1 MMTSYLERFD
11 NLPSVLPMS
20 DQARGKL
27 KKELEELAQ
36 ENRITA
42 AGEAA
47 RQQRLRD
54 IEALL
59 QADLEARRG
68 DKSR

>member
-1 MMTSYLERFD
+1 MTSYLQRFD

-20 DQARGKL
+20 AQARGKL
-27 KKELEELAQ
+27 KKELEDLAQ

-59 QADLEARRG
+59 QADLQCR
-68 DKSR
+68 KQHSSR

>member
-1 MMTSYLERFD
+1 MTSYLERFD

>member
-1 MMTSYLERFD
+1 MRYLEHFD
-11 NLPSVLPMS
+11 NLPNQLPMS
-20 DQARGKL
+20 AQTRGKL
-27 KKELEELAQ
+27 LRELDDLRR

-47 RQQRLRD
+47 RQQRVRD

-59 QADLEARRG
+59 QADLQCR
-68 DKSR
+68 KQPSSR

>member
-59 QADLEARRG
+59 QADLQCR
-68 DKSR
+68 KQHSSR

>member
-11 NLPSVLPMS
+11 NLPSKLPMTG
-20 DQARGKL
+20 QARGKL
-27 KKELEELAQ
+27 LRELDDLRR

-59 QADLEARRG
+59 QADLQCR
-68 DKSR
+68 KQPSSR

>member
-1 MMTSYLERFD
+1 MR
-11 NLPSVLPMS
+11 
-20 DQARGKL
+20 DQTRGKL
-27 KKELEELAQ
+27 KKELEDLAR
-36 ENRITA
+36 ESRITA

-59 QADLEARRG
+59 QADLQCR
-68 DKSR
+68 KQPSSR

>member
-1 MMTSYLERFD
+1 MRA
-11 NLPSVLPMS
+11 
-20 DQARGKL
+20 QARGKL
-27 KKELEELAQ
+27 KKELEDLAQ

-47 RQQRLRD
+47 RQQRVRD

-59 QADLEARRG
+59 QADLQCR
-68 DKSR
+68 KQPSSR

>member
-1 MMTSYLERFD
+1 
-11 NLPSVLPMS
+11 MS